1 MRWLEG
7 STDTM
12 DMNLSKFQEMV
23 EDREVWWAA
32 VHGVRRVGHNIV
44 TEQQKVTKI
53 PLSAGL
59 PSSLTRKRASAKQ
72 LQGGKCR
79 LCQRCEISCNRE
91 DPSES
96 LGGGSLVMGLGV
108 QLRGCTAELLRQRPL
123 CHPWH
128 CGHNSPLRF
137 MLSTRWLRAG
147 QASLPW
153 AECGPQRHA
162 HLGPQNGAIFGI
174 RVLASRIQDLQ
185 VSILDW
191 APKSYDCLLL
201 HRGDTVLG
209 VRGPA

>member
-1 MRWLEG
+1 MRGLEG
-7 STDTM
+7 ITDTM
-12 DMNLSKFQEMV
+12 DMNSSKFQEMV

-53 PLSAGL
+53 PLIAGL
-59 PSSLTRKRASAKQ
+59 PSTLTRKRKSSAKQ

-96 LGGGSLVMGLGV
+96 PGGGSLVMGLGV

-123 CHPWH
+123 CHPRH

-137 MLSTRWLRAG
+137 MLSTRWLQAG
-147 QASLPW
+147 GHFQGQ
-153 AECGPQRHA
+153 CRTRRHRRK
-162 HLGPQNGAIFGI
+162 GRRRQ
-174 RVLASRIQDLQ
+174 
-185 VSILDW
+185 
-191 APKSYDCLLL
+191 
-201 HRGDTVLG
+201 T
-209 VRGPA
+209 